1 MTTPSSDRRTLE
13 QRYAANVHAKVQSFA
28 DAHPTEDQHSD
39 KQKNIVKRNTYG
51 GMAHKLPVLIRT
63 AGLMQ
68 ALHFASTRK
77 KEDKP
82 NPVGDLVRDLA
93 AVLDTNADALL
104 ARTREASVPEYMH
117 LTRQVLAVLVWFK
130 RFAQSILDVDGSEQT
145 DDRANEGA
153 QP

>member
-1 MTTPSSDRRTLE
+1 MTTTSTDRRTLE
-13 QRYAANVHAKVQSFA
+13 QRYAANVHDKVRLYAAKYPK
-28 DAHPTEDQHSD
+28 DSD
-39 KQKNIVKRNTYG
+39 ERNTYG